1 MKRILFVSSVNLFK
15 TGGGGQATLAYLDSI
30 IDIYGRDN
38 VDVMI
43 PSECDIPKDYQNINY
58 VRIDKRNRYIKYF
71 YYFQGILSRFTI
83 PIIKYISTH
92 RKEYSICIINGG
104 VVAGKSIRKINKN
117 GVKTVVIHHNHEFE
131 YHLDNKSLESLKGHF
146 MYYIKKT
153 EGAAYL
159 NSDLNLFLTKQDMET
174 FRYVYGNP
182 RGLNYLLGCYDMKYA
197 QSIKLSQSTKEYSLA
212 ISGTMSNYQTTVGVQ
227 DFYNRYFRISKRLI
241 PDLKIL
247 ITGRAPSEQ
256 ILRIKTEN
264 PSIFN
269 IIPNPKD
276 ILSIVQRGNIYLCP
290 TNIGG
295 GLKLRVMDGLK
306 CGMPILVHKI
316 SARGYDYFYDKPYF
330 RVYEDEKS
338 FESGLSDLLFYLNNN
353 NNIRYMIQN
362 DYYNYFGFI
371 NGTKRMQ
378 DAFSILNII

>member
-1 MKRILFVSSVNLFK
+1 
-15 TGGGGQATLAYLDSI
+15 
-30 IDIYGRDN
+30 
-38 VDVMI
+38 
-43 PSECDIPKDYQNINY
+43 
-58 VRIDKRNRYIKYF
+58 
-71 YYFQGILSRFTI
+71 
-83 PIIKYISTH
+83 
-92 RKEYSICIINGG
+92 
-104 VVAGKSIRKINKN
+104 
-117 GVKTVVIHHNHEFE
+117 
-131 YHLDNKSLESLKGHF
+131 
-146 MYYIKKT
+146 
-153 EGAAYL
+153 
-159 NSDLNLFLTKQDMET
+159 
-174 FRYVYGNP
+174 
-182 RGLNYLLGCYDMKYA
+182 
-197 QSIKLSQSTKEYSLA
+197 
-212 ISGTMSNYQTTVGVQ
+212 MSNYQTTVGVQ